1 LCHLLTSSLMQAE
14 ALHYD
19 KRSLDKLLQHRQA
32 ELDSTHARLKAALV
46 RASSPHTP
54 SRRTPRFKGATLW
67 LPHALSANVAQLAL
81 ACACAA
87 AQYDRRDFPDLIK
100 QLNAAACTGVWNA
113 RCCRR
118 TRPWP

>member
-1 LCHLLTSSLMQAE
+1 LTQAE

-54 SRRTPRFKGATLW
+54 QRRQGA
-67 LPHALSANVAQLAL
+67 
-81 ACACAA
+81 
-87 AQYDRRDFPDLIK
+87 RRMF
-100 QLNAAACTGVWNA
+100 QGRNAAAH
-113 RCCRR
+113 
-118 TRPWP
+118 TRLLHCHTCLCLLSASCQL